1 MLVFYN
7 FRLLQNKHLH
17 FQMFYFLNRNFKQ
30 RICSFMPFS
39 HKEFGIFQPI
49 MTLHLHY
56 RIFF

>member
-7 FRLLQNKHLH
+7 FRLLQNRHWH
-17 FQMFYFLNRNFKQ
+17 FQKFYFPNRNFKQ
-30 RICSFMPFS
+30 KICFFMPFFN
-39 HKEFGIFQPI
+39 KGFGIFQPI